1 MNILFSF
8 TLIIYTP
15 SSPPFPS
22 FFSPL
27 PLPNSLFTQKI
38 MSPMSKRE
46 GSAMTKGRIFDDGDA
61 WGREEAKI
69 VD

>member
-1 MNILFSF
+1 MSFFF

-22 FFSPL
+22 FFFAAPSSIFIIHKE
-27 PLPNSLFTQKI
+27 NHVTYVE
-38 MSPMSKRE
+38 RE